1 MDCTVRAYDLYYSTG
16 RDGRSGRRAN
26 GRAQGRAD
34 GRSEGRAERAGGPKP
49 TLTLICADPE
59 PNPCGT
65 PTPQLL
71 QYANVGGG
79 VRVHSPSIL

>member
-1 MDCTVRAYDLYYSTG
+1 MEGPAD
-16 RDGRSGRRAN
+16 
-26 GRAQGRAD
+26 GRAD
-34 GRSEGRAERAGGPKP
+34 GQAGRADGPKP
-49 TLTLICADPE
+49 TLTLICADPK

-79 VRVHSPSIL
+79 LENIPQASYSLT